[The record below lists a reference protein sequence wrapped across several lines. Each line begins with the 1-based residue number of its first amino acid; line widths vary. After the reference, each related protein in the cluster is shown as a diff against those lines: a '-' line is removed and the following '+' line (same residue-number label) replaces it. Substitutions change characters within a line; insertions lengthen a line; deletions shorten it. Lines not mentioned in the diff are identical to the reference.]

1 MGIASIEMEAG
12 KEKIAFYISIYLG
25 VSVQAARVVTRSELT
40 C

>member
-1 MGIASIEMEAG
+1 MGIASIEMEG